1 MGLYNTHYTV
11 EIIGTTV
18 HVLHINVFY
27 GYHRVIHVDNMVTT
41 DDELS
46 VVVSATLTTLLL
58 LV

>member
-27 GYHRVIHVDNMVTT
+27 GYHRVIHVLDNMVTT

-46 VVVSATLTTLLL
+46 VVAIKNIYV
-58 LV
+58 